1 MKQDWT
7 NDNHL
12 IEVLNEKRDVIST
25 AMVGF
30 ARNYIVSNDPFV
42 YEPTNAIKADYAE
55 VNLMRY
61 LVGLCDLYIEVRNTM
76 LFLI

>member
-30 ARNYIVSNDPFV
+30 ARNYIVSNNPFV